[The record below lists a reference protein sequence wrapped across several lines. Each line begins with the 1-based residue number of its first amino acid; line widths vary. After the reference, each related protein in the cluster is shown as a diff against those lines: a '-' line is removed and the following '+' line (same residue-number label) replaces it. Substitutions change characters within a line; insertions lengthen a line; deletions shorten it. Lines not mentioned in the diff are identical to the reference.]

1 MFGSGAISSVKP
13 AGLIVPDVTL
23 CKTIPLAHISECAI
37 AGLYAD
43 GRIAVEEFYDDW
55 LARSLFSADGTLLM
69 FSDEG
74 AHENDSAPDFDLA
87 PFPAGLNPPPP
98 IGRASVLSYEIGR
111 WRGLRDDER
120 IAEVLQTLSVAEKMA
135 LSPYKIP
142 GVIMGTAESYV
153 LAEAVIRPNLSLV
166 CRRLRIAYAL
176 ATPAYDANG
185 APYDYD
191 TFVLHLA
198 QWFDPATDS
207 AANCAPL
214 DQPRPNVGACP
225 MDAMYDG
232 SRLYVVNGGD
242 AERLSALHLYEVVG

>member
-120 IAEVLQTLSVAEKMA
+120 IA
-135 LSPYKIP
+135 SPYKIP

-176 ATPAYDANG
+176 ATPAYDASG

-198 QWFDPATDS
+198 QWFDPATAS